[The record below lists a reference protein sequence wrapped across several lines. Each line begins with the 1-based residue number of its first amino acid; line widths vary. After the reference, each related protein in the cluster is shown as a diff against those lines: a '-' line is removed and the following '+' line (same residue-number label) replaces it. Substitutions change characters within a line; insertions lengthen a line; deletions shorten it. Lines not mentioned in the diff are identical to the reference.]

1 MSKSYRILYI
11 EGDGNLAGGG
21 QQSLLRLLRKL
32 DRKKFEPVLACPSRG
47 SLTSRVESLG
57 IKTKIF
63 SGDSPK
69 KNLFSF
75 ISSVK
80 QVRNLI
86 RESGIDLV
94 HANTSRS
101 ALYGGLAGKPLGVP
115 VIWHVRVIES
125 EGAYDFLLVS
135 LCTRLIA
142 ISYAVQ
148 KRFNWLLKKHPE
160 KVVVIH
166 NGVDTLEFNPEISGA
181 DIRREF
187 SLPPDAPVAGVV
199 GNLIPWKGQ
208 ECFVRAAKE
217 VLKAIPNAR
226 FLVVGE
232 GECRANLERL
242 TGELGLKGKAIF
254 TGGRFDIPGLMAAMD
269 VVVHSSITPEPFA
282 RVVIEAMAT
291 GKPVVAMNE
300 GGVPEIIENGVSGV
314 LIPPKNPALMAGA
327 IIDLFNNREKATE
340 IGLTARRKIEEKFS
354 IEKNVRATEGIY
366 LQVLNPG

>member
-1 MSKSYRILYI
+1 MLSKSYRILYI
-11 EGDGNLAGGG
+11 EGSGNLAGGG

-32 DRKKFEPVLACPSRG
+32 DRKKFEPVLACPSKG

-57 IKTKIF
+57 IKTKLF

-69 KNLFSF
+69 KNPFSF

-86 RESGIDLV
+86 GESGIDLV

-101 ALYGGLAGKPLGVP
+101 ALAGGLAGKTLGIP

-125 EGAYDFLLVS
+125 EGAYDRFLAS
-135 LCTRLIA
+135 LCARLIA

-166 NGVDTLEFNPEISGA
+166 NGVDPQEFNPGISGA
-181 DIRREF
+181 AIRREF
-187 SLPPDAPVAGVV
+187 TLPPEAPVAGVV

-208 ECFVRAAKE
+208 ECFVRAAPE
-217 VLKAIPNAR
+217 VLKTISDAR
-226 FLVVGE
+226 FLVVGD
-232 GECRANLERL
+232 GECRGRLEKL
-242 TGELGLKGKAIF
+242 AGELGLKGKLIF
-254 TGGRFDIPGLMAAMD
+254 TGERFDIPGLMAAMD

-291 GKPVVAMNE
+291 GKPVVAMNA
-300 GGVPEIIENGVSGV
+300 GGVPEIIEDGVSGV
-314 LIPPKNPALMAGA
+314 LIPPQNPARMAGA
-327 IIDLFNNREKATE
+327 IIDFFNNRAKAVE
-340 IGLTARRKIEEKFS
+340 IGLTARRRIEENFS
-354 IEKNVRATEGIY
+354 IEKNVRATEDLY
-366 LQVLNPG
+366 LQVLNP